1 MRFTYIKKTFDEDML
16 IDIFK
21 SLVGHNCEIIIN
33 DDSIVFFHNY
43 DNVNDINDL
52 ILSLGAELTMDVL
65 GYTSMINKKDKL
77 MIELDI
83 ILSLLKNVKS
93 GMYDL
98 KKLLLSSN
106 IIVNKKKILDY
117 ILDGTGID
125 ERFILDFVNSDL
137 NVSRAS
143 KIMYLHRNTL
153 IYKLDKFYDIT
164 GIDLK
169 VFKDA
174 FIMYNLLDNK

>member
-43 DNVNDINDL
+43 DNINDINDL
-52 ILSLGAELTMDVL
+52 ILSLGAELTIDVL
-65 GYTSMINKKDKL
+65 GYTSMINKKEKL
-77 MIELDI
+77 NLELEI
-83 ILSLLKNVKS
+83 VLPLVENVKS

-117 ILDGTGID
+117 D
-125 ERFILDFVNSDL
+125 
-137 NVSRAS
+137 
-143 KIMYLHRNTL
+143 
-153 IYKLDKFYDIT
+153 YKKR
-164 GIDLK
+164 
-169 VFKDA
+169 
-174 FIMYNLLDNK
+174 